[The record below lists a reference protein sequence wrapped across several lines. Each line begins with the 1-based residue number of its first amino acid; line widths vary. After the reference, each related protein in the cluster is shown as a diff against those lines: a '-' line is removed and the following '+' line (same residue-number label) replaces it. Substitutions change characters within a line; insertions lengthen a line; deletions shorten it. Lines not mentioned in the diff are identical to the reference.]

1 MASYEII
8 GSREKAIA
16 IVEIEESERKRQ
28 KEIALEIMRKH
39 KNVKS
44 VLKKMSERRGIERL
58 RSYRLLAGEKDT
70 RVVNVEYGYKLFLD
84 PRKVYFSPREST
96 ERQRIASL
104 VKEGETVMVM
114 FAGIGPLAIAIGKKQ
129 PKVDKIIAVEIN
141 PFAVRFMK
149 KNVKINKLEGK
160 IKVVLGDVR
169 EKCKDYYGICD
180 RVLMPLPHKSEL
192 FLDVALK
199 CLKNDGGWIHLY
211 AIKGEEEIAD
221 FAEKISNEIKSKKY
235 FVKKVLPYAPRVNKY
250 CIDFM
255 L

>member
-16 IVEIEESERKRQ
+16 IVEIEDNEKKRQ
-28 KEIALEIMRKH
+28 KEIANEIMKKH
-39 KNVKS
+39 KNVKA
-44 VLKKMSERRGIERL
+44 VLKKMSERKGVERI

-70 RVVNVEYGYKLFLD
+70 RVTHIEYGYKLFLD

-129 PKVDKIIAVEIN
+129 PNVKKIICVEIN
-141 PFAVRFMK
+141 PNAVKFMK
-149 KNVKINKLEGK
+149 KNVEINKLSEK
-160 IKVVLGDVR
+160 IDVILGDVK
-169 EKCKDYYGICD
+169 EKCKDYYGKCD

-199 CLKNDGGWIHLY
+199 CLRNGGWIHLY
-211 AIKGEEEIAD
+211 VIKGEEEIKE
-221 FAEKISNEIKSKKY
+221 FAEKISREINAKN
-235 FVKKVLPYAPRVNKY
+235 FFIKKVLPYAPRVNKY

>member
-16 IVEIEESERKRQ
+16 IVEIEDNEKKRQ
-28 KEIALEIMRKH
+28 KEIANEIMKKH
-39 KNVKS
+39 KNVKT
-44 VLKKMSERRGIERL
+44 VLKKMSERKGVERI

-70 RVVNVEYGYKLFLD
+70 RVTHIEYGYKLFLD

-129 PKVDKIIAVEIN
+129 PNVKKIICVEIN
-141 PFAVRFMK
+141 PNAVKFMK
-149 KNVKINKLEGK
+149 KNVEINKLSEK
-160 IKVVLGDVR
+160 IDVILGDVK
-169 EKCKDYYGICD
+169 EKCKDYYGKCD

-199 CLKNDGGWIHLY
+199 CLRNGGWIHLY
-211 AIKGEEEIAD
+211 VIKGEEEIKE
-221 FAEKISNEIKSKKY
+221 FAEKISREINAKN
-235 FVKKVLPYAPRVNKY
+235 FFIKKVLPYAPRVNKY

>member
-16 IVEIEESERKRQ
+16 IVEIEDNEKKRQ
-28 KEIALEIMRKH
+28 KEIANEIMKKH
-39 KNVKS
+39 KNVKA
-44 VLKKMSERRGIERL
+44 VLKKMSERKGVERI

-70 RVVNVEYGYKLFLD
+70 RVTHIEYGYKLFLD

-114 FAGIGPLAIAIGKKQ
+114 FAGIGPLAISIGKKQ
-129 PKVDKIIAVEIN
+129 PNVKKIICVEIN
-141 PFAVRFMK
+141 PNAVKFMK
-149 KNVKINKLEGK
+149 KNVEINKLSEK
-160 IKVVLGDVR
+160 IDVILGDVK
-169 EKCKDYYGICD
+169 EKCKDYYGKCD

-199 CLKNDGGWIHLY
+199 CLRNGGWIHLY
-211 AIKGEEEIAD
+211 VIKGEEEIKE
-221 FAEKISNEIKSKKY
+221 FAEKISREINAKN
-235 FVKKVLPYAPRVNKY
+235 FFIKKVLPYAPRVNKY